1 MKKFILFILTLISVI
16 AQNSCA
22 NIGRPSGGPKDETPP
37 RFVRGTPMPNTINY
51 NKRKIDLEFDENIL
65 LEKVAEKVVIS
76 PPQKQMPEIRS
87 NGKKIHIEL
96 KDTLID
102 STTYVID
109 FSDAIVDNNEKNPLK
124 DFSYAFSTGNVI
136 DTMGVS
142 GILLNAAD
150 LEPVTG
156 MFLGVHSNL
165 NDSAFTSIPFE
176 KISQS
181 DELGKFKMKN
191 LAKKDYRI
199 YALKDI
205 DRSYTFNM
213 PNEDLA
219 FTERIVIPELKE
231 VMKADT
237 LFREDGTVDTVKQ
250 VKAIEYLPNDILL
263 LSFNEDVKN
272 RYLDKNERKQKNR
285 LDFFFTAPSDSL
297 PELRPLNFSSKD
309 WFIPEFNATKDTI
322 SYWLKDPSVEM
333 NDTLRL
339 EAKYL
344 RSDSTLKLVSYTDT
358 LQFVF
363 RKPEVSEKDNK
374 KKKKKDEDE
383 KPEINFLNVKPLFAK
398 DFDITSV
405 AGYEFDEPVI
415 KLDPKFFH
423 VDEKVDT
430 LWKAIPFELEGDS
443 VSSRKLSVVRKWEPG
458 KEYRIT
464 IDSASVHSLYGRFN
478 NTSEQQFKVKMPE
491 EYSGLFFTLSNL
503 PDSTQAF
510 VELLND
516 QDKPVRKEQVVNNVA
531 EFFYVKPGK
540 YYARVIVDSN
550 GDGKWTTGNF
560 KEKRQPEKVYYYS
573 KVLELRPNWDVE
585 QSWDVLALPLDQ
597 QKPKAITK
605 NKPKEKVEEKDDEN
619 DEYNNNNNGNIIM
632 PGQNNNMNNMNNGS
646 GPFNQTG
653 GGFRQNNMR

>member
-1 MKKFILFILTLISVI
+1 MKKFILFILTLVSII

-37 RFVRGTPMPNTINY
+37 EFVRGTPMPNTLNY
-51 NKRKIDLEFDENIL
+51 TKKKIDLEFNENIL
-65 LEKVAEKVVIS
+65 LEKVSEKVIIS

-87 NGKKIHIEL
+87 NGKRIHIEL

-109 FSDAIVDNNEKNPLK
+109 FTDAIVDNNEKNPLK

-136 DTMGVS
+136 DTMRMS
-142 GILLNAAD
+142 GMLLNAAD

-165 NDSAFTSIPFE
+165 NDTAFTTLPFE

-181 DELGKFKMKN
+181 DELGKFNMKN

-213 PNEDLA
+213 PNEDIA
-219 FTERIVIPELKE
+219 FTERIVVPDLKD
-231 VMKADT
+231 VMKTDT
-237 LFREDGTVDTVKQ
+237 LFHEDHTVDTVKQ

-297 PELRPLNFSSKD
+297 PVLKPLNFTSED
-309 WFIPEFNATKDTI
+309 WFIPEYNATKDTV

-339 EAKYL
+339 EARYL
-344 RSDSTLKLVSYTDT
+344 RSDSTLKLVPYTDT

-363 RKPEVSEKDNK
+363 RKIEAPEKDNK
-374 KKKKKDEDE
+374 KKKKKDEEE
-383 KPEINFLNVKPLFAK
+383 KPEINFLNVKPSFAK
-398 DFDITSV
+398 DFEITGV
-405 AGYEFDEPVI
+405 AGYEFDEPVVKI
-415 KLDPKFFH
+415 DPKFFH

-430 LWKAIPFELEGDS
+430 LWKSVTFELEGDS

-464 IDSASVHSLYGRFN
+464 IDSASVYSLFGRFN
-478 NTSEQQFKVKMPE
+478 NTNEQQFKVRMPE

-503 PDSTQAF
+503 PDSTKAF

-516 QDKPVRKEQVVNNVA
+516 QDKPVRIAQVVDRVA

-540 YYARVIVDSN
+540 YYARVIVDRN
-550 GDGKWTTGNF
+550 GDGVWTTGNY
-560 KEKRQPEKVYYYS
+560 KEKRQPEQVYYYP
-573 KVLELRPNWDVE
+573 KMLELRPNWDVE

-605 NKPKEKVEEKDDEN
+605 NKPKEKVEEKPEEEQDD
-619 DEYNNNNNGNIIM
+619 YNNNGNIIM
-632 PGQNNNMNNMNNGS
+632 PGQNNNMNNG
-646 GPFNQTG
+646 GRPLNQTG
-653 GGFRQNNMR
+653 GFRPNTMR

>member
-51 NKRKIDLEFDENIL
+51 DKRKIDLEFDENIL

-109 FSDAIVDNNEKNPLK
+109 FSDAIVDNNEKNPMK
-124 DFSYAFSTGNVI
+124 DFSYAFSTGSVI
-136 DTMGVS
+136 DTMGMS

-165 NDSAFTSIPFE
+165 NDTVFTTIPFE

-219 FTERIVIPELKE
+219 FTERIVIPDLKE
-231 VMKADT
+231 VMKPDT

-250 VKAIEYLPNDILL
+250 VKAIEYLPSDILL

-272 RYLDKNERKQKNR
+272 RYLDKSERKQKNR

-297 PELRPLNFSSKD
+297 PELCPLNFTAKD

-333 NDTLRL
+333 NDTLHL

-344 RSDSTLKLVSYTDT
+344 RSDSTLKLVPYTDT

-363 RKPEVSEKDNK
+363 RKPEVAEKDNK
-374 KKKKKDEDE
+374 KKKKKDEED
-383 KPEINFLNVKPLFAK
+383 KPEISFLNVKPLFVK
-398 DFDITSV
+398 DFDITAV
-405 AGYEFDEPVI
+405 AGYEFDEPVV

-423 VDEKVDT
+423 VEEKIDT
-430 LWKAIPFELEGDS
+430 LWKVIPFELEGDS
-443 VSSRKLSVVRKWEPG
+443 VSSRMLSVVRKWEPG

-478 NTSEQQFKVKMPE
+478 NKSEQQFKVKMPE
-491 EYSGLFFTLSNL
+491 EYSGLFFTISNL
-503 PDSTQAF
+503 PDSINAF

-516 QDKPVRKEQVVNNVA
+516 QDKPVRKESVVNNVA

-540 YYARVIVDSN
+540 YYARVIVDHN
-550 GDGKWTTGNF
+550 GDGKWTTGNY
-560 KEKRQPEKVYYYS
+560 KAKRQPEQVYYYS
-573 KVLELRPNWDVE
+573 KAIELRPNWDVE
-585 QSWDVLALPLDQ
+585 QAWDIKALPLDQ

-605 NKPKEKVEEKDDEN
+605 NKPKEKVEEKDED
-619 DEYNNNNNGNIIM
+619 DDDYNNNNNGNIIM
-632 PGQNNNMNNMNNGS
+632 PGQNNNMSNGIRPS
-646 GPFNQTG
+646 NQSV
-653 GGFRQNNMR
+653 GGFRPNNGR